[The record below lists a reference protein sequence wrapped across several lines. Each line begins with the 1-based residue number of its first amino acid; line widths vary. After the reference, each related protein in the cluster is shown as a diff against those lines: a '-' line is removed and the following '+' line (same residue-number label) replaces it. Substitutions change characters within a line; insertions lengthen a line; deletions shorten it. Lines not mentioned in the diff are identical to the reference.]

1 MAAEEL
7 VLDSLMA
14 EGDGGGDAG
23 GDAGDLGGE
32 ENQQVDG
39 QETGTDGV
47 TKQGGKAGEQD
58 DKQDGRKNP
67 DAIRKHLAA
76 LKADPTTKEFG
87 QELTNKL
94 GKVRGYEE
102 VFPTVKEAR
111 ETRTLI
117 ESVGGR
123 EAVTA
128 AIESHATMQRVDQQI
143 AAGDPAVVEDMFKQ
157 SPEGMAKL
165 AGPILDQLAKA
176 NPAAYKA
183 ALVPHAIAM
192 MQADGFS
199 PAFLNSLV
207 DSFNK
212 DDKAGLQE
220 KIGSLI
226 EYYKGLMQ
234 GAKPKGIDPDRVKLD
249 DDKKAWETQK
259 QQEAIKS
266 TFNTNLDYSA
276 SKIDAGIAADVKRLN
291 LSEKQVEKLRQN
303 VWKELETR
311 RNKDSVFTTTL
322 NSKFDGKTP
331 KADAVTWLNGF
342 TDRNVADAINEVVT
356 SYYGDRKAVPAR
368 VDPTAPKKAAG
379 AGKGAAAAP
388 AAGAIKV
395 PKALTFAEID
405 YNDPRTTTKGVLGG
419 VAVRKSDKKL
429 VQWS

>member
-14 EGDGGGDAG
+14 EGEGGGDAG

-32 ENQQVDG
+32 EQQLDG
-39 QETGTDGV
+39 QETDGADGT
-47 TKQGGKAGEQD
+47 TKQGGKGGEQEE
-58 DKQDGRKNP
+58 KPDGRKNP

-76 LKADPTTKEFG
+76 LKADPNTKEFG

-111 ETRTLI
+111 EVRTLL

-143 AAGDPAVVEDMFKQ
+143 DAGDPAVVEEMFKQ

-165 AGPILDQLAKA
+165 VGPILDQLSKA

-183 ALVPHAIAM
+183 ALVPHAVAM
-192 MQADGFS
+192 LEGDGLTG
-199 PAFLNSLV
+199 ALNAMV
-207 DSFNK
+207 DAFNK
-212 DDKAGLQE
+212 DDKPGMQDML
-220 KIGSLI
+220 GRLI
-226 EYYKGLMQ
+226 QYYKGLMQ
-234 GAKPKGIDPDRVKLD
+234 GAKPKGIDPDRAAFEKEKTD
-249 DDKKAWETQK
+249 FQTQK

-266 TFNTNLDYSA
+266 TFNANLEYSA
-276 SKIDAGIAADVKRLN
+276 GKIDAGIAADIKRLN

-311 RNKDSVFTTTL
+311 RNKDSVFTSTL
-322 NSKFDGKTP
+322 NSKFDAKTS

-356 SYYGDRKAVPAR
+356 SYYGDRKAAPAR
-368 VDPTAPKKAAG
+368 VDPTAPKKG
-379 AGKGAAAAP
+379 AP
-388 AAGAIKV
+388 AAGAAKGAAPAGTIKV

-405 YNDPRTTTKGVLGG
+405 YNDPRTTTKSVQNHI
-419 VAVRKSDKKL
+419 AVRKSDKKL
-429 VQWS
+429 VQWD